1 MTRLSIFY
9 TEEDSNLFDSS
20 YAVNDIYLLRYYC
33 NILGSPGYTHYQ
45 VFIGIFLSK
54 KNTGLRKIYEYIF
67 SGKQAHSSE
76 GTLGMVLVRSRHDWA

>member
-33 NILGSPGYTHYQ
+33 NILGSPGYTHTH
-45 VFIGIFLSK
+45 IIKFLLVYFYLK
-54 KNTGLRKIYEYIF
+54 KTP
-67 SGKQAHSSE
+67 
-76 GTLGMVLVRSRHDWA
+76 D